1 MIRCGVKSTGPGC
14 EESMKGT
21 RSGTESSRFKP
32 STRRGILLFSGGLDS
47 ILAARVAQD
56 LGIDVLALHI
66 QHLFDAER
74 GKGERLAAGAAAAR
88 VPLRVIDLSEEHLE
102 VVRRPAHGYGRGMNP
117 CLDCRVFM
125 LKAAKRVMEEEGAQI
140 VLSGE
145 VVGQRPMSQHLRA
158 MALVAEESG
167 LGERL
172 FRPLSAALLP
182 DALPVRNGWF
192 PRERQLALRGRGR
205 QGQVALAASF
215 GITSYPQPAGG
226 CLLLEK
232 VYAARLRDAFAH
244 LGRDRMGI
252 PEFLLLKNGRQ
263 FRLSDEVKVIVGR
276 NEGENTTLAAF
287 RAGRVSI
294 EPVSVMGPLTL
305 VEGRPSPEEILTAAS
320 LAARYADRAGDE
332 PVEMTIIDAAGER
345 TVGVLPF
352 ATDDLRLDAWRIEPR
367 R

>member
-1 MIRCGVKSTGPGC
+1 
-14 EESMKGT
+14 MKGT
-21 RSGTESSRFKP
+21 GSRAESSW
-32 STRRGILLFSGGLDS
+32 STSSKRRGIALFSGGLDS
-47 ILAARVAQD
+47 ILAARVAKE

-74 GKGERLAAGAAAAR
+74 GKGERLAAGAAAAG

-102 VVRRPAHGYGRGMNP
+102 VVRRPVHGYGRGMNP

-125 LKAAKRVMEEEGAQI
+125 LRAASRVMEEEGAEI

-182 DALPVRNGWF
+182 DTLPVKRGWF

-252 PEFLLLKNGRQ
+252 PEFLLLKHGRQ
-263 FRLSDEVKVIVGR
+263 FRLSEEVKVIVGR
-276 NEGENTTLAAF
+276 NEGENNALDAF

-294 EPVSVMGPLTL
+294 EPVTAMGPLTL
-305 VEGRPSPEEILTAAS
+305 VEGRPSPEEVLTAAS
-320 LAARYADRAGDE
+320 LAARYADRTGDE
-332 PVEMTIIDAAGER
+332 PVEMAITDAAGAR
-345 TVGVLPF
+345 TVGVRPF
-352 ATDDLRLDAWRIEPR
+352 AKDDPRLDASRIEPR